1 MKIEN
6 VEKPVTDLYD
16 KTKYSIYIKD
26 LKQALNHRLILK
38 KVYRWIKLHQKAWLK
53 PYVHMNTK
61 PR

>member
-26 LKQALNHRLILK
+26 LKQALNHR
-38 KVYRWIKLHQKAWLK
+38 
-53 PYVHMNTK
+53 
-61 PR
+61 